1 MKVLLDACVPRP
13 LRKFLPDHTVH
24 TAQEMGW
31 GQLKNGA
38 LLQAVEPQFDAFLT
52 SDQNLKNQQNIAGRK
67 LAILVL
73 PTNDWPTLRRMTDKI
88 AAKVA
93 ALKPCD
99 FVEMPLGNGSAEF
112 MPLQRAVFQC
122 AQEENRR
129 PFAVRTVKRREPR
142 NRGRAS
148 RRVRL

>member
-38 LLQAVEPQFDAFLT
+38 LLKEAESQFDAMIT
-52 SDQNLKNQQNIAGRK
+52 TDQNLKYQQQATGRK

-73 PTNDWPTLRRMTDKI
+73 LTNDWPTIRHKAAEI
-88 AAKVA
+88 SAKVA
-93 ALKPCD
+93 TLKPGD
-99 FVEMPLGNGSAEF
+99 FVEFDLS
-112 MPLQRAVFQC
+112 
-122 AQEENRR
+122 
-129 PFAVRTVKRREPR
+129 
-142 NRGRAS
+142 
-148 RRVRL
+148 

>member
-13 LRKFLPDHTVH
+13 LRKFLPDHTVQ

-38 LLQAVEPQFDAFLT
+38 LLQSVEPEFDAFLT
-52 SDQNLKNQQNIAGRK
+52 SDQNLKYQQNIAGRK

-73 PTNDWPTLRRMTDKI
+73 PTNDWPTIRLHTDEI

-93 ALKPCD
+93 ALKPGD
-99 FVEMPLGNGSAEF
+99 FVEL
-112 MPLQRAVFQC
+112 
-122 AQEENRR
+122 
-129 PFAVRTVKRREPR
+129 KWD
-142 NRGRAS
+142 
-148 RRVRL
+148 

>member
-1 MKVLLDACVPRP
+1 MRVLLDACVPRP

-52 SDQNLKNQQNIAGRK
+52 SDQNLKYQQNIAGRK

-73 PTNDWPTLRRMTDKI
+73 PTNDWPTLKRLADKI
-88 AAKVA
+88 ATKVA
-93 ALKPCD
+93 ALKPGD
-99 FVEMPLGNGSAEF
+99 FVEMSLE
-112 MPLQRAVFQC
+112 
-122 AQEENRR
+122 
-129 PFAVRTVKRREPR
+129 
-142 NRGRAS
+142 
-148 RRVRL
+148 